1 MQEILSINNLYVKY
15 DKNCRENVLKDLS
28 MTINDRE
35 IIGLIGE
42 SGCGKSTTAKSIMGL
57 LKYSGD
63 IKIYGKNIDSMTRKE
78 RAREVE
84 MIFQNPYNSLDPR
97 MKVKNILMEPFKIHH
112 LYSPDER
119 NSKVKRILNVI
130 GFDEKILS
138 RHVNELSGGQRQR
151 VAIGA
156 ALILEPKLII
166 ADEILSALDVSVQ
179 ASIANLIIELKQK
192 LGISFIFISH
202 DINMVAYLC
211 DRIAVMYCG
220 QIVENGNAMDIYN
233 NPLHPYTKNLLNSI
247 ASPYKKN
254 NISVVTKKNN
264 YSECKCAYSMSCPYF
279 CEKFLNEKIDW
290 CKVEN
295 GHNVLC
301 NYYKE
306 D

>member
-42 SGCGKSTTAKSIMGL
+42 SGCGKSTTAKAIMGL

-97 MKVKNILMEPFKIHH
+97 MKVKNILMEPFKIQDFVDFVEEPFKIHH

-211 DRIAVMYCG
+211 DRIAVM
-220 QIVENGNAMDIYN
+220 
-233 NPLHPYTKNLLNSI
+233 
-247 ASPYKKN
+247 
-254 NISVVTKKNN
+254 
-264 YSECKCAYSMSCPYF
+264 
-279 CEKFLNEKIDW
+279 
-290 CKVEN
+290 
-295 GHNVLC
+295 
-301 NYYKE
+301 
-306 D
+306 

>member
-1 MQEILSINNLYVKY
+1 MLFRS
-15 DKNCRENVLKDLS
+15 
-28 MTINDRE
+28 
-35 IIGLIGE
+35 
-42 SGCGKSTTAKSIMGL
+42 
-57 LKYSGD
+57 
-63 IKIYGKNIDSMTRKE
+63 
-78 RAREVE
+78 
-84 MIFQNPYNSLDPR
+84 
-97 MKVKNILMEPFKIHH
+97 
-112 LYSPDER
+112 
-119 NSKVKRILNVI
+119 
-130 GFDEKILS
+130 
-138 RHVNELSGGQRQR
+138 
-151 VAIGA
+151 
-156 ALILEPKLII
+156 
-166 ADEILSALDVSVQ
+166 
-179 ASIANLIIELKQK
+179 ANLIIELKQK

-279 CEKFLNEKIDW
+279 CEKCLNEKIDW
-290 CKVEN
+290 CKFEN